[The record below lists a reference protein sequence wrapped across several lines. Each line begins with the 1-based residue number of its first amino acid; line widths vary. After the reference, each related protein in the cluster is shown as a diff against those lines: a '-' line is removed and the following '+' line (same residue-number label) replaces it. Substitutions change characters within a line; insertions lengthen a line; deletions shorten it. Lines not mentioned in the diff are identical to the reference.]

1 MVAKIL
7 NLFLTD
13 CLSGKFRNLSECWSS
28 WRVTSRWISFYK
40 KGLSLHWHSKW
51 GPTGYYFDCRTQKHN
66 TGTQIPSGEL
76 LYKKDRGAR
85 EKFWKE
91 PLRGTKIMF
100 CGPGLKVFFHPLE
113 VSILKQHIISSHIF
127 SDQHPKSTA
136 KAPAVDLLRMNT
148 LRGNKTAFF
157 NP

>member
-1 MVAKIL
+1 
-7 NLFLTD
+7 
-13 CLSGKFRNLSECWSS
+13 
-28 WRVTSRWISFYK
+28 
-40 KGLSLHWHSKW
+40 
-51 GPTGYYFDCRTQKHN
+51 
-66 TGTQIPSGEL
+66 
-76 LYKKDRGAR
+76 
-85 EKFWKE
+85 
-91 PLRGTKIMF
+91 MF